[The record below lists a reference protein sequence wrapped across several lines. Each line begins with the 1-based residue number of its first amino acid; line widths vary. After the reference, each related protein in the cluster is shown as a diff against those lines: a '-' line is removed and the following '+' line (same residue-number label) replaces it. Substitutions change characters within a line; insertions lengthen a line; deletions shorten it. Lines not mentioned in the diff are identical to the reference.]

1 MIVVVYVAVVNMIF
15 CYEYKCIM
23 LEHHSSREGH
33 LIHWMFWWSILGDD
47 LLQMSTEG
55 HLVLY
60 LVSYLVL
67 YSYSECSTATTMYY
81 HNV

>member
-55 HLVLY
+55 HLVLGMHR
-60 LVSYLVL
+60 LTGQR
-67 YSYSECSTATTMYY
+67 SEPAGFCL
-81 HNV
+81 